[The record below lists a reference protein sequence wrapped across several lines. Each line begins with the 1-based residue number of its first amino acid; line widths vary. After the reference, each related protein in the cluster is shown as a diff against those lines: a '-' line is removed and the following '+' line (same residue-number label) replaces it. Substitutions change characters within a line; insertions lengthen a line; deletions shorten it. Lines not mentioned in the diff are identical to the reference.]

1 MADEENDEPKKRGG
15 LIKIIAMVLG
25 GLLLVGAGVGA
36 GYVLFGSQAPSPSE
50 EIEDIIDK
58 KMGLKVQT
66 RWPRKSRLSKPLLR
80 LISNFRVRLRPT

>member
-36 GYVLFGSQAPSPSE
+36 GYVLFGSFWDD
-50 EIEDIIDK
+50 EIVAI
-58 KMGLKVQT
+58 
-66 RWPRKSRLSKPLLR
+66 
-80 LISNFRVRLRPT
+80 NFC